1 MHLSYSCC
9 LFQGFL
15 NPPRDLLCLLALTCD
30 TLLGPGSTGKPKGI
44 CVQHCGVANVIAH
57 KLGELERAGITA
69 GDKMLNWMALNFGES
84 SVIAHELQTGAVSS
98 CTGLHSTTRAQHS

>member
-1 MHLSYSCC
+1 M
-9 LFQGFL
+9 
-15 NPPRDLLCLLALTCD
+15 
-30 TLLGPGSTGKPKGI
+30 
-44 CVQHCGVANVIAH
+44 QHCGVANVIAH